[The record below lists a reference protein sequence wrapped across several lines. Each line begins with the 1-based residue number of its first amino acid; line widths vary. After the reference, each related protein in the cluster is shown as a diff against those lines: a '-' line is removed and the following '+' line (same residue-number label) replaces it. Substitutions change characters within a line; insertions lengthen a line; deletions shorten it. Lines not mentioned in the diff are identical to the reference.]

1 MKESKKVIRAFVLI
15 TVWILFI
22 TITLS
27 GFLIAGERTEN
38 VMTGTVDVKTNSNLS
53 RSSNE
58 QFTMYNVQ

>member
-1 MKESKKVIRAFVLI
+1 MKETKKIIRAFVLI

-38 VMTGTVDVKTNSNLS
+38 VMTGTVDVNQNHRFNRWFAPPL
-53 RSSNE
+53 
-58 QFTMYNVQ
+58 

>member
-1 MKESKKVIRAFVLI
+1 MKESKKIIRAFVLI

-53 RSSNE
+53 LSDKLL
-58 QFTMYNVQ
+58 

>member
-1 MKESKKVIRAFVLI
+1 MKESKKIIRAFVLI

-58 QFTMYNVQ
+58 QFTIYNVQ